1 MNNEFFNDNAHES
14 IMAKS
19 YAVKSVVFQ
28 YTYPLTTRALPN
40 EWGFIDN
47 ITEELYRFYED
58 ALTGYFFQ
66 EYAGTL
72 LEEEERKHTIEVLQA
87 GSKTKCAGCGGMFG
101 ILAASKCGYKADDLL
116 GLVQHYFGTFVEE
129 STTDVCS
136 RFTRKHSDKATKA
149 MKKKSTKEKKKA
161 SAYEK
166 CIEDLKLEL

>member
-1 MNNEFFNDNAHES
+1 MNSKIFNRRSAHES

-72 LEEEERKHTIEVLQA
+72 LEERSEER
-87 GSKTKCAGCGGMFG
+87 
-101 ILAASKCGYKADDLL
+101 
-116 GLVQHYFGTFVEE
+116 
-129 STTDVCS
+129 
-136 RFTRKHSDKATKA
+136 R
-149 MKKKSTKEKKKA
+149 
-161 SAYEK
+161 
-166 CIEDLKLEL
+166 